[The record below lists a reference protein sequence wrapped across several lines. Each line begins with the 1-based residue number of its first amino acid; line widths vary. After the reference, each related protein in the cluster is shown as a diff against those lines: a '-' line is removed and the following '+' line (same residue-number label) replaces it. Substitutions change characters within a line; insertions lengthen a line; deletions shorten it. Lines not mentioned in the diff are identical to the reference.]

1 VAITPLRLP
10 LAFTLGLGLLAPV
23 HAAETSPAKLQ
34 KLIADLGYEPTVADD
49 VVTVDPGPTKPNIK
63 FSLNAD
69 HTFLNIYAN
78 WRVDAAKAAAIPAA
92 AMLKANSGAPFAFAT
107 FEADGS
113 TNIDLEASYDVSL
126 VGKTMLRKAIDQLL
140 ETAATNEALWNQ
152 DRWTAGAAPDSLDA
166 AQALLDAAWDKA
178 PMRADHAML
187 TTTDTDTYGAYTKR
201 PTASFKTGETVF
213 SYFEPKNYARKLVAG
228 DTYAVDFA
236 VDTTLMNAKGEIV
249 FNKKDQAVSLA
260 PSHVK
265 RTEFMFAL
273 TFTFGEMPSGTYTLT
288 YTVRDANSA
297 KSVEVALPLTIVKP
311 S

>member
-1 VAITPLRLP
+1 MATTTLRLP
-10 LAFTLGLGLLAPV
+10 LALALGLGLLAPV
-23 HAAETSPAKLQ
+23 HAADLTVQKLQ
-34 KLIADLGYEPTVADD
+34 KLVADLGYEPIVSDD
-49 VVTVDPGPTKPNIK
+49 TMTIDPGPTKPNIK

-69 HTFLNIYAN
+69 HSFLNIYAN
-78 WRVDAAKAAAIPAA
+78 WRVDAAKTAAIPAA

-140 ETAATNEALWNQ
+140 DTAATNEALWNQ
-152 DRWTAGAAPDSLDA
+152 DRWTAGAAAPDSPEA
-166 AQALLDAAWDKA
+166 AQALLDMAWDKA

-187 TTTDTDTYGAYTKR
+187 TTTDTETFGAYTKR
-201 PTASFKTGETVF
+201 PSNAFKTGETVY
-213 SYFEPKNYARKLVAG
+213 SYFEPKNYARKPVAD

-236 VDTTLMNAKGEIV
+236 VDTTLTNAKGEIV

-265 RTEFMFAL
+265 RSEFMFAL
-273 TFTFGEMPSGTYTLT
+273 TFTFGEMPSGT
-288 YTVRDANSA
+288 NSA
-297 KSVEVALPLTIVKP
+297 KSVEVALPITIVKP